1 MLLVFEHKYVGA
13 SDVQHD
19 YYCNIYDKFLPAD
32 KQSVG
37 YCKYY
42 KNYFL
47 DKEVYIEFLYINE
60 DYRYKGYATAMV
72 HLIWAILVDTILSS
86 SGLPPTI
93 TKRIGVILMDSHHT
107 RFMQSDAYRSIAQNF
122 RIGIITNLAT
132 FTISLTTNHRNRFR
146 VNQIYHL

>member
-1 MLLVFEHKYVGA
+1 MLLVFEHKYIGA

-32 KQSVG
+32 NQSVG

-60 DYRYKGYATAMV
+60 DYRHKGYATAMV
-72 HLIWAILVDTILSS
+72 KELQSKYDLLWDGRFTRNGRLWYEKLI
-86 SGLPPTI
+86 
-93 TKRIGVILMDSHHT
+93 KK
-107 RFMQSDAYRSIAQNF
+107 
-122 RIGIITNLAT
+122 GIVVLK
-132 FTISLTTNHRNRFR
+132 
-146 VNQIYHL
+146 

>member
-47 DKEVYIEFLYINE
+47 DTEVYIEFL
-60 DYRYKGYATAMV
+60 
-72 HLIWAILVDTILSS
+72 
-86 SGLPPTI
+86 
-93 TKRIGVILMDSHHT
+93 
-107 RFMQSDAYRSIAQNF
+107 
-122 RIGIITNLAT
+122 
-132 FTISLTTNHRNRFR
+132 
-146 VNQIYHL
+146 